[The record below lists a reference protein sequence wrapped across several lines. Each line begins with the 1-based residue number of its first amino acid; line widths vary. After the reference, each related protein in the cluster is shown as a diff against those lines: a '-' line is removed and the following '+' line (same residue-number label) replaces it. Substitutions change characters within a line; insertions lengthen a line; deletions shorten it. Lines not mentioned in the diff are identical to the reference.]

1 MKKLAFRL
9 IVVLSGI
16 VGNAQ
21 TKNFI
26 DQPYIDTT
34 AKVDTLVAPD
44 RIFIKIILQESDSKG
59 IIAIEDLEIKMEKSL
74 KKLGVDSAK
83 DLKVS
88 DMSSNFKKYFL
99 KQKDIQK
106 NKTYSLLLHE
116 ANTAAHVFI
125 ELEKIGISNVYL
137 EKTEYSKIENVKL
150 DLKTKAILK
159 AKNQA
164 EYLCRPLGQKVGKAI
179 YIMDR
184 NMHISNY
191 RNQQHNE
198 GGIVAYGVHENSNPL
213 AINFQKIKLETTVS
227 VKFEME

>member
-26 DQPYIDTT
+26 DQPFIDTT

-99 KQKDIQK
+99 KK
-106 NKTYSLLLHE
+106 KT
-116 ANTAAHVFI
+116 F
-125 ELEKIGISNVYL
+125 K
-137 EKTEYSKIENVKL
+137 
-150 DLKTKAILK
+150 KTKHIHSYCTR
-159 AKNQA
+159 QI
-164 EYLCRPLGQKVGKAI
+164 PLH
-179 YIMDR
+179 MFLL
-184 NMHISNY
+184 N
-191 RNQQHNE
+191 
-198 GGIVAYGVHENSNPL
+198 
-213 AINFQKIKLETTVS
+213 
-227 VKFEME
+227 